1 MKTPAAN
8 WILMNK
14 FTRQLLTEW
23 RKLGLP
29 FEGDTFV
36 IAVSGGA
43 DSCAL
48 WLAIDDLIK
57 RKKLRNRFV
66 AAHFNHNLRGN
77 ESEEDE
83 KFVKEIA
90 VKLGFELVSKTSEA
104 ISEKNNLEQNARF
117 ARYKF
122 FEETAKNLK
131 AKAILTAHTLNDQAE
146 TFLQNLIRGSGIEGL
161 GAMREVRPL
170 NKNKETGILVV
181 RPLLNWAKRKDTEN
195 VCHQNEIEF
204 RLDSMNK
211 DLTFS
216 RVRIR
221 KILIPMLEDFNPK
234 IVGKLSKTAK
244 LLREDFD
251 ELETASVEKMRLFH
265 SNTEKTELNLDDLK
279 NVFPSMRRRI
289 LRLWLKENRG
299 DLRRLSSKNIQAIEN
314 LAFSRKSGKIVEI
327 ANGEQITKNNGKLI
341 FKRSK
346 NE

>member
-1 MKTPAAN
+1 
-8 WILMNK
+8 MNK
-14 FTRQLLTEW
+14 FTRKLLTEW

-29 FEGDTFV
+29 FEGETFV

-66 AAHFNHNLRGN
+66 AAHFNHNLRGA
-77 ESEEDE
+77 ESEADE

-90 VKLGFELVSKTSEA
+90 VRLDFEFVSKTSKE
-104 ISEKNNLEQNARF
+104 ILEKSNLEQNARF
-117 ARYKF
+117 ARYTFLK
-122 FEETAKNLK
+122 ETAENLD
-131 AKAILTAHTLNDQAE
+131 AKAVLTAHTLNDQTE
-146 TFLQNLIRGSGIEGL
+146 TFLQNLIRGSGIKGL
-161 GAMREVRPL
+161 GAMREVRKL
-170 NKNKETGILVV
+170 NKESEILLV

-195 VCHQNEIEF
+195 FCHQNELEF

-211 DLTFS
+211 DLTFN

-234 IVGKLSKTAK
+234 IVGKLAKTAK

-251 ELETASVEKMRLFH
+251 ELETASIEKMRFFH
-265 SNTEKTELNLDDLK
+265 SNAEKSELNLDDLK
-279 NVFPSMRRRI
+279 DIFPSMRRRI

-299 DLRRLSSKNIQAIEN
+299 DLRRLSSKHIQAIEN
-314 LAFSRKSGKIVEI
+314 LAFSRKSGKMVELTH
-327 ANGEQITKNNGKLI
+327 GEQVLKNNGKLI
-341 FKRSK
+341 FKKSE